1 MPNPVSFNVTAGAVP
16 ENFEG
21 GLQATLNMFAERLI
35 IAPSVPW
42 SSFVLG
48 PAQPSSNV
56 GPWFKDGQELRVW
69 SDTLGTYIPVKV
81 DGTGITSGTLPLS
94 AFEQLTPQQVL
105 ISDVNGN
112 VSIVGGTTGQVLTVA
127 PSGTPVFKDTPTGQY
142 FTAVMTANQS
152 YASDGLSRDIRFA
165 QAFGAKQSSFD
176 TSTYQFNIDADAAGI
191 WVFYAS
197 VLIQDINSPSTNVS
211 HTLSVTRNNGITGI
225 QSSTT
230 SYVQAVSTN
239 GLMVSGIFDASA
251 GDYFKVTINSTSNN
265 LTGDEF
271 QVVDNGALTRFGGFK
286 LA

>member
-1 MPNPVSFNVTAGAVP
+1 MPNPVSFNITAGAVP

-69 SDTLGTYIPVKV
+69 SDTLGTYIPVKF
-81 DGTGITSGTLPLS
+81 DGTGITPSTLPLS

-105 ISDVNGN
+105 ISDINGN
-112 VSIVGGTTGQVLTVA
+112 VSIVGGTPGQVLTVA
-127 PSGTPVFKDTPTGQY
+127 PSGTPVFQNTPTGQY
-142 FTAVMTANQS
+142 FTAVTSADQP
-152 YASDGLSRDIRFA
+152 YVSDGLSKTVLFNNA
-165 QAFGAKQSSFD
+165 SGQQAANFD
-176 TSTYQFNIDADAAGI
+176 TSGFKFDINADSAGV
-191 WVFYAS
+191 WFFYAS
-197 VLIQDINSPSTNVS
+197 VLIADINSPSTNVT
-211 HTLSVTRNNGITGI
+211 HTLSITRNNGLNGL

-230 SYVQAVSTN
+230 SYIQAVPTN
-239 GLMVSGIFDASA
+239 GLVVNGVFDASN
-251 GDYFKVTINSTSNN
+251 GDAFNVTINSTSNT
-265 LTGDEF
+265 LTGNEF
-271 QVVDNGALTRFGGFK
+271 QVVYNGALTRFGGFK

>member
-1 MPNPVSFNVTAGAVP
+1 VPNPVSFNVTAGAVP

-81 DGTGITSGTLPLS
+81 NGTGIIPGTLPLS

-105 ISDVNGN
+105 ISDIDGN
-112 VSIVGGTTGQVLTVA
+112 VSIVGGTPGQVLTVA
-127 PSGTPVFKDTPTGQY
+127 PSGTPVFKDAPTGQY
-142 FTAVMTANQS
+142 FAAITSADQPYV
-152 YASDGLSRDIRFA
+152 SDGLSKVVLFNT
-165 QAFGAKQSSFD
+165 AFGQQAANFD
-176 TSTYQFNIDADAAGI
+176 ATAWKFDIDSNSAGI
-191 WVFYAS
+191 WFFYAS
-197 VLIQDINSPSTNVS
+197 VLIADINSPSTNVT
-211 HTLSVTRNNGITGI
+211 HTLSITRNDGLNGL

-230 SYVQAVSTN
+230 SYIQAVPTN
-239 GLMVSGIFDASA
+239 GLVVSGIFDASA

-265 LTGDEF
+265 LTGNEF
-271 QVVDNGALTRFGGFK
+271 QVVYNGALTRFGGFK